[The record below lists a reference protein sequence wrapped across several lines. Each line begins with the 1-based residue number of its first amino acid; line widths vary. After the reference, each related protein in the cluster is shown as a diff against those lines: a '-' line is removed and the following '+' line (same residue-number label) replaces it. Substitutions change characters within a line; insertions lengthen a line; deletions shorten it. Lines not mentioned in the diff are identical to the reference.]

1 MFARRYQKLIKCYVD
16 GTPVEPAEYMKG
28 DIQVDTV
35 EIDDNDPKGCDLP
48 IPTNNYG
55 ITYFFPQFTYG

>member
-28 DIQVDTV
+28 NIQVDTV

-48 IPTNNYG
+48 ITTNK
-55 ITYFFPQFTYG
+55 